1 MTPAI
6 IAHYLV
12 AIAVIAVF
20 LTIALYSVRP
30 SFVKPPTVALMP
42 SISTSPAAPAPPW
55 SSRRTGIAWPTS
67 RKLAASAI
75 SRRSPSASNA
85 APLSLLATAARSRHD
100 SPRALVN
107 RLALG
112 AAALAVA
119 ALAAGA
125 AASSVDLTAGA
136 YTVAVVKLA
145 AGCALSAL
153 FASLSGAL
161 FDAAED

>member
-1 MTPAI
+1 MTPAN
-6 IAHYLV
+6 
-12 AIAVIAVF
+12 
-20 LTIALYSVRP
+20 
-30 SFVKPPTVALMP
+30 
-42 SISTSPAAPAPPW
+42 
-55 SSRRTGIAWPTS
+55 
-67 RKLAASAI
+67 
-75 SRRSPSASNA
+75 RRSDEEFDRMRA
-85 APLSLLATAARSRHD
+85 A
-100 SPRALVN
+100 PRALVN
-107 RLALG
+107 RMAIC

-136 YTVAVVKLA
+136 YAVAVVKLA

>member
-20 LTIALYSVRP
+20 LTIALIRE
-30 SFVKPPTVALMP
+30 AL
-42 SISTSPAAPAPPW
+42 IREAADRRRDEEFDRMRAADRAAAR
-55 SSRRTGIAWPTS
+55 RRTDA
-67 RKLAASAI
+67 LYLDFA
-75 SRRSPSASNA
+75 RR
-85 APLSLLATAARSRHD
+85 
-100 SPRALVN
+100 
-107 RLALG
+107 
-112 AAALAVA
+112 
-119 ALAAGA
+119 
-125 AASSVDLTAGA
+125 AGA